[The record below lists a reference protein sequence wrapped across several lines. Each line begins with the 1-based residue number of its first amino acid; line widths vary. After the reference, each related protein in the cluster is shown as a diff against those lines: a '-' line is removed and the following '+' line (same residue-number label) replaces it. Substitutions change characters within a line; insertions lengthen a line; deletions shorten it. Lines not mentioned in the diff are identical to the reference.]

1 MDRLLEVFC
10 APAQRLAAPRWSSP
24 QHVDDLDRLEQD
36 EDPASHSTLLQ
47 SQGSRWKPAVI
58 ELTSSLPVSGKT
70 SLLHLITALSVL
82 PGDHGGQGTAVV
94 WLDTDGRFSVMR
106 LREVILDAVSS
117 PTADEGTITGEN
129 DTESLVQE
137 ALTHVHVLRP
147 KSSQQLIQTLDSLP
161 SYLLDATAHSSIS
174 RRLGLL
180 VLDAAS
186 AFYWQ
191 DRYHSETARFKHPD
205 QPRDR
210 PSRTAEVITKL
221 RNFQRGFDCA
231 IAYSTSSAFTTMNKP
246 ALPSTA
252 DSAAPHESRSASAWN
267 RFASLTLNLSRVSVV
282 RFPSH
287 MSLEQCLRDQEK
299 RQHAV
304 TKADFVAEV
313 DRSEIATW
321 TASVKEV
328 WGEMEAGGGFRFAFA
343 PTVPVE

>member
-10 APAQRLAAPRWSSP
+10 APAQRLAAPRSSSP
-24 QHVDDLDRLEQD
+24 QPGDDLDRHARD
-36 EDPASHSTLLQ
+36 EDPAPRSTLLQ
-47 SQGSRWKPAVI
+47 SQGSRWKPAVL
-58 ELTSSLPVSGKT
+58 ELTSSLPASGKT
-70 SLLHLITALSVL
+70 SLLYLIAARSVL

-94 WLDTDGRFSVMR
+94 WFDADGRFSAMR

-117 PTADEGTITGEN
+117 STTNEGTITGDR

-147 KSSQQLIQTLDSLP
+147 QSSIQLVATLDSLP
-161 SYLLDATAHSSIS
+161 SYLFDVTAHSSLS

-180 VLDAAS
+180 VLDSAS

-205 QPRDR
+205 QPRDG
-210 PSRTAEVITKL
+210 PSRTAEVIMGL
-221 RNFQRGFDCA
+221 RNFQREFDCA

-246 ALPSTA
+246 ALLSTA

-267 RFASLTLNLSRVSVV
+267 RFASLTLNLSRASVA

-287 MSLEQCLRDQEK
+287 MPLEQCLLDQEK
-299 RQHAV
+299 RQDAV

-313 DRSEIATW
+313 DRSGTETW
-321 TASVKEV
+321 TANVKEV
-328 WGEMEAGGGFRFAFA
+328 WRAMEAGGDFRFGFG
-343 PTVPVE
+343 PTVTVE